1 VFSPPDG
8 GDARPLNQHKGI
20 DDMRSLKCFA
30 GAALV
35 LGLVTLG
42 ASNAADE
49 KKPEFKS
56 IKEVMKFAH
65 DKDSGA
71 LAKAKAGTISDDD
84 KKKLVA
90 GYVAL
95 ATFKPEKGDA
105 DNWKKLTEPI
115 AAAAKAYGD
124 GKDEK
129 AAKLSDV
136 VGGARGAQCMACHK
150 AHR

>member
-8 GDARPLNQHKGI
+8 VNARPPNQHKGI
-20 DDMRSLKCFA
+20 GDMRSAKYVV

-49 KKPEFKS
+49 KPEFKS

-65 DKDSGA
+65 DKDNGA
-71 LAKAKAGTISDDD
+71 LAKAKAGTIKEDD

-95 ATFKPEKGDA
+95 GTFKPEKGEA
-105 DNWKKLTEPI
+105 DSWKKFTDDI
-115 AAAAKAYGD
+115 GKAAKDYGD
-124 GKDEK
+124 GKDPKAEK
-129 AAKLSDV
+129 LTKAL
-136 VGGARGAQCMACHK
+136 QCMACHK

>member
-8 GDARPLNQHKGI
+8 IAARPLNLHKGI
-20 DDMRSLKCFA
+20 VDMRSVKYFV

-42 ASNAADE
+42 VSNADD

-65 DKDSGA
+65 DKENGA

-84 KKKLVA
+84 KKKLA
-90 GYVAL
+90 AAYVVL
-95 ATFKPEKGDA
+95 GTFKPEKGDA
-105 DNWKKLTEPI
+105 DSWKKLTDPI
-115 AAAAKAYGD
+115 AAAAKDYGD
-124 GKDEK
+124 GKDPKAEK
-129 AAKLSDV
+129 LAKTV
-136 VGGARGAQCMACHK
+136 QCMACHK